1 MSNKK
6 ILLNRRHNTFQKI
19 SGRSRKTVIMNTAIG
34 IDSAPHKNVMVAPH
48 VFLGLNAI
56 GRMEVME
63 GFYTDYHVRSYKE
76 KEGYFPEEYIK
87 RIETFLRNEFPV
99 AFFRK
104 RHKENAVYRQ
114 SICYLLECFR
124 INIGP
129 SRIGKMFNQNHA
141 TVIHSRKVVSEEWL
155 ECAGYED
162 KVEILKIV
170 KVKLMPF
177 LVHMEFEFKNQ

>member
-1 MSNKK
+1 MEQLLKK
-6 ILLNRRHNTFQKI
+6 AKADVAAQ
-19 SGRSRKTVIMNTAIG
+19 
-34 IDSAPHKNVMVAPH
+34 NVMVAPH

-104 RHKENAVYRQ
+104 RHKENAGYRQ

-162 KVEILKIV
+162 KVEILNIV

-177 LVHMEFEFKNQ
+177 LVHMEFEFKNRNYAKSKYIL